1 MTNLNDIINDAS
13 LSYRKSS
20 DNNSNYFNKI
30 GKKMRNILG
39 TGLVLAVLSGCPSPT
54 GPSPTPPI
62 EQPDNGDNGDEQ
74 DNNGDN
80 NGDQNGDD
88 QNGDDQNDNGDQNGN
103 DVLPPSISVTGLDDI
118 IGNNYVDVRPDKSYI
133 SGVNINFENADL
145 YEIGWEKNGA
155 FGNIIYDAQNGIL
168 NFDSLPSEYGNIN
181 IFVKAYGEDD
191 TFDEKYFNDVLF
203 GPERAYFIGDVTEFN
218 SEYGSLDSFLET
230 ERFGGNI
237 GDSFESQYL
246 RDDVN
251 YIFEGLPFAE
261 HLAESSEFYAGKDS
275 NGDHYILAIDENG
288 FTAYEVTESEFNEI
302 YDRSE
307 EALVLGY

>member
-1 MTNLNDIINDAS
+1 MTNLNDIINDAT

-30 GKKMRNILG
+30 GKKMRNIVG
-39 TGLVLAVLSGCPSPT
+39 TGLVLAILSGCPSPT

-62 EQPDNGDNGDEQ
+62 EQPENGDNGDEQ
-74 DNNGDN
+74 DDNGDN
-80 NGDQNGDD
+80 
-88 QNGDDQNDNGDQNGN
+88 DDQNDNGDQNGN
-103 DVLPPSISVTGLDDI
+103 DILPPSISVTGLDDI

-133 SGVNINFENADL
+133 SGVNVNFENADL

-155 FGNIIYDAQNGIL
+155 FGNITYDAQNGIL
-168 NFDSLPSEYGNIN
+168 NFDSLPSEYGNID

-203 GPERAYFIGDVTEFN
+203 GPERAYFMGSEASFN

-237 GDSFESQYL
+237 GDDYEVSKYL
-246 RDDVN
+246 HEDIEH
-251 YIFEGLPFAE
+251 IFQGLPFAE
-261 HLAESSEFYAGKDS
+261 QLAESSEFYAGKDS
-275 NGDHYILAIDENG
+275 NGNHYILAIDENG
-288 FTAYEVTESEFNEI
+288 FTAYEVTESEFDEI
-302 YDRSE
+302 YDRNE